1 MKDPRPLLPLW
12 PIGIAYWFQHDMT
25 SGVIMNRAIKEADQ
39 ILGENPEFMRMPGGM
54 PSIEEIIKK
63 SGT

>member
-1 MKDPRPLLPLW
+1 
-12 PIGIAYWFQHDMT
+12 MT